1 MHEDQL
7 QIDLDVVRRLVRVQF
22 PGWSHLAI
30 SPLETTA
37 TVNAI
42 FRIGDSLTARFP
54 LQGADAGQVLAL
66 LQREGE
72 AASEFAKVSAV
83 PAPEPVALGQ
93 AGLGYPLPWT
103 VQTWV
108 PGDDAMSQDRCTT
121 LAFAE
126 DLAGLIARLRS
137 VDTRGRRFAGQGRGG
152 HLPDHDA
159 WMAHC
164 FEKSEGLVDVPTFR
178 AMWGEW
184 RTLPEVDA
192 DVMSHTDLTPA
203 NVLVRHGRLAGVLD
217 TGGFAPADPALD
229 LVSAWHVLDQA
240 HRDVLRE
247 GLGCSEVQWARGMA
261 WALQQAMGLVWY
273 YAESN
278 PAMSR
283 WGRRTLSRLLA
294 DAEVS

>member
-7 QIDLDVVRRLVRVQF
+7 QIDPDVVRRLVGVQF
-22 PGWSHLAI
+22 PMWSHLPI
-30 SPLETTA
+30 SPLTTTA

-54 LQGADAGQVLAL
+54 LLGSDAEQVLAL
-66 LQREGE
+66 LQRERD
-72 AASEFAKVSAV
+72 AANEFAKVSPV

-108 PGDDAMSQDRCTT
+108 PGDDAMSQDPGTK

-137 VDTRGRRFAGQGRGG
+137 VDTRGRRFAGEGRGG
-152 HLPDHDA
+152 HLPDHDE

-164 FEKSEGLVDVPTFR
+164 FERSEGLVDVPTLR
-178 AMWGEW
+178 AMWRGW

-192 DVMSHTDLTPA
+192 DVMSHTDLTPP
-203 NVLVRHGRLAGVLD
+203 NILVRRGRLAGVLD
-217 TGGFAPADPALD
+217 TGGFASADPALD
-229 LVSAWHVLDQA
+229 LVSAWHVLNRRQEGRCAGTPWVQPGSVDA
-240 HRDVLRE
+240 RHGMGTAASDGCGLVLR
-247 GLGCSEVQWARGMA
+247 SK
-261 WALQQAMGLVWY
+261 
-273 YAESN
+273 
-278 PAMSR
+278 
-283 WGRRTLSRLLA
+283 
-294 DAEVS
+294 